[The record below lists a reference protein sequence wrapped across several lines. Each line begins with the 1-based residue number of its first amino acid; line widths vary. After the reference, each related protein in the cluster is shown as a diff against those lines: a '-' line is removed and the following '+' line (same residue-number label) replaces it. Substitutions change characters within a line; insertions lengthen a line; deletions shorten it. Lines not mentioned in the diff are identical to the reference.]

1 MAISKAEKTARV
13 AARKAGIR
21 TPNQIAARLRM
32 IERVKEAREAGGV
45 VELMARPQLKKEQ
58 VAQVHNNVILLHLQS
73 VSRSCARNVEAIYI

>member
-32 IERVKEAREAGGV
+32 IERVKEAREAGGS
-45 VELMARPQLKKEQ
+45 L
-58 VAQVHNNVILLHLQS
+58 
-73 VSRSCARNVEAIYI
+73 SR